1 MAARG
6 AGSAGLI
13 ARLLLLAG
21 FVALIAALVQWRV
34 VDREPAADDGNAG
47 ATSRLFPD
55 RRRSPGIRRGRQA
68 ADRPAVHFSD
78 PGPGGNGIVRLS
90 DVAVDYHTPTG
101 QTWNLTSNE
110 ARVPQ
115 GGSIVE
121 FEGDVLL
128 AGRPGAEPQT
138 AELHTQRLVLDTVGE
153 VADTRSPVE
162 LAFGDHRLR
171 ALGMHADL
179 KTGSMQLEFGR
190 QWPLHAVRVA
200 AALLAIA
207 CAAATAQERDQLP
220 IQLKANS
227 LNYDTQKGVI
237 EYYAGAITQG
247 AIRISADRAV
257 TTGVDFSDS
266 TWEFRGRCASLLD
279 AALASVPARVRLYR
293 RPGCDRQGDWDAATL
308 EQKRKDE
315 LAQGR
320 AKPHRL
326 RPAARHDRA
335 GRRCVALRRQDR
347 DDRGKLVDSTAN
359 QRVVSREPVTIT
371 IQLGE
376 EPSARPDPKP

>member
-34 VDREPAADDGNAG
+34 VDREPAADDGNAERPGYFLTGVDLQEFG
-47 ATSRLFPD
+47 ADGKLRIGLQSISANQD
-55 RRRSPGIRRGRQA
+55 
-68 ADRPAVHFSD
+68 PA
-78 PGPGGNGIVRLS
+78 NGIVRLS

-179 KTGSMQLEFGR
+179 KTGSMQLE
-190 QWPLHAVRVA
+190 
-200 AALLAIA
+200 
-207 CAAATAQERDQLP
+207 
-220 IQLKANS
+220 
-227 LNYDTQKGVI
+227 
-237 EYYAGAITQG
+237 
-247 AIRISADRAV
+247 
-257 TTGVDFSDS
+257 SDVNGHF
-266 TWEFRGRCASLLD
+266 T
-279 AALASVPARVRLYR
+279 P
-293 RPGCDRQGDWDAATL
+293 
-308 EQKRKDE
+308 
-315 LAQGR
+315 
-320 AKPHRL
+320 
-326 RPAARHDRA
+326 
-335 GRRCVALRRQDR
+335 
-347 DDRGKLVDSTAN
+347 
-359 QRVVSREPVTIT
+359 
-371 IQLGE
+371 
-376 EPSARPDPKP
+376 